1 MPGFP
6 IRLRLKYQVPLI
18 KAVNLAIIG
27 LMEQQLTKSPQETK
41 QLARQLAGQL
51 KGGEVLGLVGELG
64 AGKTVF
70 IQGLAEAFKIKEPV
84 KSPTFVLFRKLEIP
98 RPKFNFF
105 KKRKIKQLIHVD
117 AYRLKSAGEFE
128 EIGLEEYLG
137 KKDTVVIIEWAD
149 RAEEILPD
157 EAIMIYFKQGVEE
170 SWRVIKIQK

>member
-1 MPGFP
+1 MKNNVVT
-6 IRLRLKYQVPLI
+6 RS
-18 KAVNLAIIG
+18 A
-27 LMEQQLTKSPQETK
+27 EETRA
-41 QLARQLAGQL
+41 LARELAGALQIGDL
-51 KGGEVLGLVGELG
+51 VLLAGELG

>member
-1 MPGFP
+1 
-6 IRLRLKYQVPLI
+6 LI

-98 RPKFNFF
+98 RPKFNF
-105 KKRKIKQLIHVD
+105 
-117 AYRLKSAGEFE
+117 LKN
-128 EIGLEEYLG
+128 G
-137 KKDTVVIIEWAD
+137 K
-149 RAEEILPD
+149 
-157 EAIMIYFKQGVEE
+157 
-170 SWRVIKIQK
+170 SNS